1 MRITDLNLLNEI
13 ICDKK
18 IAVYGTGWIAK
29 LLVLYFEK
37 ILGHSEIEIIKDEGG
52 IRLHWDCKI
61 LDSISREDIPVI
73 VAEKETVGK
82 KIAEELNI
90 NNDVFYLSENLK
102 NIIDAQMMMEYPN
115 EYEILVL
122 NGRKEELDSIMT
134 KKIGNMISNIISYE
148 DFPIF
153 DGIEFET
160 INRCNGTCSFCPV
173 NKYDDPRPMKKMSE
187 ELFKRLI
194 KELKEMDYRGRVA
207 MYSNNEPFLDS
218 RIIEFTKYARKEL
231 PNVFLYIFT
240 NGTLLNVEKFQEI
253 IKYIDFMCLDLYYD
267 DEKELSAP
275 NIVDIIKYCENNNI
289 CDKVMIQTINRKAI
303 RNNRGGDSKNRHQ
316 VYQPKAPCILPF
328 TQFIV
333 RPDGKVSLCCN
344 DPLGEYTMADLNEV
358 TIKEAWNSELY
369 KAIRDKL
376 KVTRQNITKC
386 ATCDNYST
394 TNQNGNMIFTR
405 EQIRDSWEAYHKG
418 INIL

>member
-1 MRITDLNLLNEI
+1 
-13 ICDKK
+13 
-18 IAVYGTGWIAK
+18 
-29 LLVLYFEK
+29 
-37 ILGHSEIEIIKDEGG
+37 
-52 IRLHWDCKI
+52 
-61 LDSISREDIPVI
+61 
-73 VAEKETVGK
+73 
-82 KIAEELNI
+82 
-90 NNDVFYLSENLK
+90 
-102 NIIDAQMMMEYPN
+102 
-115 EYEILVL
+115 
-122 NGRKEELDSIMT
+122 
-134 KKIGNMISNIISYE
+134 
-148 DFPIF
+148 
-153 DGIEFET
+153 
-160 INRCNGTCSFCPV
+160 
-173 NKYDDPRPMKKMSE
+173 MKS
-187 ELFKRLI
+187 I
-194 KELKEMDYRGRVA
+194 KELFRIGNGPSSSHTIGPKNACLKFIER
-207 MYSNNEPFLDS
+207 YSDV
-218 RIIEFTKYARKEL
+218 T
-231 PNVFLYIFT
+231 
-240 NGTLLNVEKFQEI
+240 
-253 IKYIDFMCLDLYYD
+253 
-267 DEKELSAP
+267 
-275 NIVDIIKYCENNNI
+275 NIVVTLYGSLALTGEGHSTDKIVKSVLKDYKVDVKFDKKTETEHPNTLDIVGYKNKVEYKMRFYSVGGGAIEIAGEDNDLPEVYPLSKLRYIIKYCENNNI

>member
-1 MRITDLNLLNEI
+1 
-13 ICDKK
+13 
-18 IAVYGTGWIAK
+18 
-29 LLVLYFEK
+29 
-37 ILGHSEIEIIKDEGG
+37 
-52 IRLHWDCKI
+52 
-61 LDSISREDIPVI
+61 
-73 VAEKETVGK
+73 
-82 KIAEELNI
+82 
-90 NNDVFYLSENLK
+90 
-102 NIIDAQMMMEYPN
+102 
-115 EYEILVL
+115 
-122 NGRKEELDSIMT
+122 
-134 KKIGNMISNIISYE
+134 
-148 DFPIF
+148 
-153 DGIEFET
+153 
-160 INRCNGTCSFCPV
+160 
-173 NKYDDPRPMKKMSE
+173 
-187 ELFKRLI
+187 
-194 KELKEMDYRGRVA
+194 
-207 MYSNNEPFLDS
+207 
-218 RIIEFTKYARKEL
+218 
-231 PNVFLYIFT
+231 
-240 NGTLLNVEKFQEI
+240 
-253 IKYIDFMCLDLYYD
+253 MCLDLYYD

-344 DPLGEYTMADLNEV
+344 DPLGEYTMADLNDV

-405 EQIRDSWEAYHKG
+405 EQIRDSWEAYHKR